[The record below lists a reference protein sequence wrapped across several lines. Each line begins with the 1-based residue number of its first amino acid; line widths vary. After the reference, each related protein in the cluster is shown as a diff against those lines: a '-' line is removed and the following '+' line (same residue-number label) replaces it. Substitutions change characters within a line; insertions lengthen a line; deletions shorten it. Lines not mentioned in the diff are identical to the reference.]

1 MKLFSINQAL
11 ISTSA
16 SRRLTEPRIDTDE
29 YIGIGAGFFVP
40 YISTKG
46 EESIMAVCKCTG
58 EHVDSPQDVQMA
70 ELLDHYRGYE
80 GGLIPV
86 LQGAQDI
93 YGYLPAE
100 VLEKI
105 SQELKIPFSEV
116 FGVVTFYAQ
125 FHLKPRGRNI
135 IRVCLGT
142 ACHVLGGSKI
152 FNRLKEILGVENG
165 GTTDDLRFTLESVA
179 CIGACGLAP
188 CIMINDDTHGR
199 LVPDALKNIIEQ
211 YK

>member
-1 MKLFSINQAL
+1 
-11 ISTSA
+11 
-16 SRRLTEPRIDTDE
+16 
-29 YIGIGAGFFVP
+29 
-40 YISTKG
+40 
-46 EESIMAVCKCTG
+46 MADCKCCG
-58 EHVDSPQDVQMA
+58 EVVELPQDEQLK
-70 ELLDHYRGYE
+70 ELLGHYRDYDGA
-80 GGLIPV
+80 LIPV
-86 LQGAQDI
+86 LQGAQEI

-142 ACHVLGGSKI
+142 ACHVLGNAKV
-152 FNRLKEILGVENG
+152 FDRLKDILGVDNG
-165 GTTDDLRFTLESVA
+165 CTTEDLRFTLESVA

-199 LVPDALKNIIEQ
+199 LTVDGLEAILEQ
-211 YK
+211 YA

>member
-1 MKLFSINQAL
+1 
-11 ISTSA
+11 
-16 SRRLTEPRIDTDE
+16 
-29 YIGIGAGFFVP
+29 
-40 YISTKG
+40 
-46 EESIMAVCKCTG
+46 MAVCKCTG
-58 EHVDSPQDVQMA
+58 EKVDSPQDLQLMEV
-70 ELLDHYRGYE
+70 LDHYRDYD

-86 LQGAQDI
+86 LQEAQNI
-93 YGYLPAE
+93 YGYLPSDA
-100 VLEKI
+100 LETI
-105 SQELKIPFSEV
+105 ATELSIPFSEV

-152 FNRLKEILGVENG
+152 FQSIQDELGVGNG
-165 GTTDDLRFTLESVA
+165 ETTEDLRYTLESVA

-199 LVPDALKNIIEQ
+199 LVPADMKKILEQ
-211 YK
+211 YE

>member
-1 MKLFSINQAL
+1 
-11 ISTSA
+11 
-16 SRRLTEPRIDTDE
+16 
-29 YIGIGAGFFVP
+29 
-40 YISTKG
+40 
-46 EESIMAVCKCTG
+46 MAVCKCTG
-58 EHVDSPQDVQMA
+58 EQVASPQDVELM
-70 ELLDHYRGYE
+70 ELLGHYRDYE

-86 LQGAQDI
+86 LQGAQEI

-105 SQELKIPFSEV
+105 SQELNLPFSEV

-152 FNRLKEILGVENG
+152 FSALQDELGVANG
-165 GTTDDLRFTLESVA
+165 GTTEDLRFTLESVA

-199 LVPDALKNIIEQ
+199 LVPSDMKKILEQ
-211 YK
+211 YE

>member
-1 MKLFSINQAL
+1 
-11 ISTSA
+11 
-16 SRRLTEPRIDTDE
+16 
-29 YIGIGAGFFVP
+29 
-40 YISTKG
+40 
-46 EESIMAVCKCTG
+46 MAVCNCAG
-58 EHVDSPQDVQMA
+58 ERVDSPQDLKLK
-70 ELLDHYRGYE
+70 ELLDHYRDYDGA
-80 GGLIPV
+80 LIPV

-100 VLEKI
+100 VLETI
-105 SQELKIPFSEV
+105 SKELNIPFSEV

-142 ACHVLGGSKI
+142 ACHVLGGGKI
-152 FNRLKEILGVENG
+152 FDRLQEILGVENG
-165 GTTDDLRFTLESVA
+165 GTTEDLRYTLESVA

-199 LVPDALKNIIEQ
+199 LVPGGLEEILEQ
-211 YK
+211 YQ

>member
-1 MKLFSINQAL
+1 
-11 ISTSA
+11 
-16 SRRLTEPRIDTDE
+16 
-29 YIGIGAGFFVP
+29 
-40 YISTKG
+40 
-46 EESIMAVCKCTG
+46 MAVCSCTG
-58 EHVDSPQDVQMA
+58 ERVDLPQDLQLM
-70 ELLDHYRGYE
+70 ELLDHYRNYE
-80 GGLIPV
+80 GALIPV
-86 LQGAQDI
+86 LQGAQNI

-105 SQELKIPFSEV
+105 SEELKIPFAEV

-142 ACHVLGGSKI
+142 ACHVLGGSRI
-152 FNRLKEILGVENG
+152 FQTLKDILGVENG
-165 GTTDDLRFTLESVA
+165 GTTEDLRFTLESVA

-199 LVPDALKNIIEQ
+199 LVPADMKKILEQ
-211 YK
+211 YE

>member
-1 MKLFSINQAL
+1 
-11 ISTSA
+11 
-16 SRRLTEPRIDTDE
+16 
-29 YIGIGAGFFVP
+29 
-40 YISTKG
+40 
-46 EESIMAVCKCTG
+46 MAVCKCTG
-58 EHVDSPQDVQMA
+58 GQVDSPQDLQLNEM
-70 ELLDHYRGYE
+70 LDHYRGYD
-80 GGLIPV
+80 GALIPV

-142 ACHVLGGSKI
+142 ACHVLGGSRI
-152 FNRLKEILGVENG
+152 FSRLQEILGVENG
-165 GTTDDLRFTLESVA
+165 GTTEDLKFTLESVA

-199 LVPDALKNIIEQ
+199 LVPDSLAKILEQ
-211 YK
+211 YE